1 MKVTALDH
9 YNVITDRMD
18 DTAQFYAAVLGL
30 ERRDGPPPIPPE
42 QIQWMHDDQGRAL
55 IHINSLDCP
64 RFFDRSVTPGAETG
78 AIHHIAFTCT
88 GYDGLIERLETMGI
102 AFETNLIAAIGLR
115 QVFIVDPNNIVL
127 ELNFFG
133 D

>member
-1 MKVTALDH
+1 MKVNALDH
-9 YNVITDRMD
+9 YNIITDRLD
-18 DTAQFYAAVLGL
+18 ETARFYAAVLGL
-30 ERRDGPPPIPPE
+30 ERRDGPPPFTPQ
-42 QIQWMHDDQGRAL
+42 QIQWMFDDQGRAL

-64 RFFDRSVTPGAETG
+64 RFFDREVEPGAVTG
-78 AIHHIAFTCT
+78 AIHHVAFTCENHA
-88 GYDGLIERLETMGI
+88 GLLERLGALGI
-102 AFETNLIAAIGLR
+102 AFETNHLAAIGLR